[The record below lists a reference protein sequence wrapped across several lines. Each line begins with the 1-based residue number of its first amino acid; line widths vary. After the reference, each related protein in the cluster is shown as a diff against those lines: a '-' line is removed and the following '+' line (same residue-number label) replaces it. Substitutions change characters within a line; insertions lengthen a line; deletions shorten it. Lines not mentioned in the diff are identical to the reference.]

1 MFINIKIPPFIA
13 KIMHKNT
20 MFRIRS
26 FYKNLASKLKFVE
39 VGFSFFLIFLLAVIL
54 EEARLYFIYVLFLIL
69 HEFSHF
75 AVAKKLGYLPS
86 KIKLT
91 FFGVS
96 LEGYDDFYFAD
107 EVKIVLA
114 GPLFNF
120 CVVVFCYL
128 SFWFYPESF
137 NFLNDVLDVNLA
149 ILLFN
154 ILPVFPLDFGRFLL
168 AVFSLKNSRNVA
180 LKRVKMISFAVLIIL
195 FCVFLVMIF
204 YGLSLSFGLA
214 VVNLVSLHFSSVNG
228 TSFKRNL
235 YLFSKQKNLKKGL
248 KERVVYVSESAEY
261 FKLLSRLDN
270 SSVTRF
276 VFVDD
281 EFNVVKTLSEFEIM
295 REIGV

>member
-1 MFINIKIPPFIA
+1 
-13 KIMHKNT
+13 
-20 MFRIRS
+20 MFRFKRIYIKLTNR
-26 FYKNLASKLKFVE
+26 LKFVE
-39 VGFSFFLIFLLAVIL
+39 VGFSFFLIFFLAIIL
-54 EEARLYFIYVLFLIL
+54 EEARLYFIYILFLIL

-75 AVAKKLGYLPS
+75 IVAKKLGYLPA

-91 FFGVS
+91 FFGAS

-107 EVKIVLA
+107 EIKIVLA
-114 GPLFNF
+114 GPLFNLF
-120 CVVVFCYL
+120 IVVFCYL

-137 NFLNDVLDVNLA
+137 NILSDVLDVNLA

-154 ILPVFPLDFGRFLL
+154 VLPVFPLDFGRFLL
-168 AVFSLKNSRNVA
+168 AVFSLKNSRNTA
-180 LKRVKMISFAVLIIL
+180 LKRVKMISFVVLIVL
-195 FCVFLVMIF
+195 FCVFLVLIF

-214 VVNLVSLHFSSVNG
+214 VVNLVALNFSSVNG

-235 YLFSKQKNLKKGL
+235 YLFSKQKNLKRGL
-248 KERVVYVSESAEY
+248 KERVVYVNQNAEY

-295 REIGV
+295 REIGI

>member
-1 MFINIKIPPFIA
+1 M
-13 KIMHKNT
+13 
-20 MFRIRS
+20 
-26 FYKNLASKLKFVE
+26 KFVE
-39 VGFSFFLIFLLAVIL
+39 VGFSFFLIFLLAIIL
-54 EEARLYFIYVLFLIL
+54 EEARLYFIYILFLIF

-91 FFGVS
+91 FFGAS

-137 NFLNDVLDVNLA
+137 IFFNDVLDVNLA

-168 AVFSLKNSRNVA
+168 AVFSLKNSRNIA

-228 TSFKRNL
+228 TSFKRNI

-281 EFNVVKTLSEFEIM
+281 DFNVVKTLSEFEIM
-295 REIGV
+295 REIGI